1 MRMFHY
7 FEDIKALVH
16 IKVEPDDEQVN
27 SDGIAAEFI
36 CNEDSSAAES
46 STQDQNIASGWFFT

>member
-1 MRMFHY
+1 MFHY

-16 IKVEPDDEQVN
+16 IKVEPEHEQVN
-27 SDGIAAEFI
+27 SDDIAAEFI
-36 CNEDSSAAES
+36 YNKDASAAES